1 MKFTLAIAAV
11 ALVASTAANA
21 QLAGTQVDGTLSFNG
36 NSSFNYFNPGL
47 GLVPAGFGNSTSA
60 NGVTI
65 GSGTEFGFSQ
75 SGTLDITAD
84 FTDDQLVFTEELFF
98 TAHYNPQELTF
109 TSLTPGAFAGLSLAS
124 SNFTGLTY
132 GVSGDTI
139 TINWTGAE
147 ISRGTQLQAV
157 FGLPAAVPEPAT
169 WAMMLLGFAGIGGA
183 MRRKRSVLATA

>member
-21 QLAGTQVDGTLSFNG
+21 QLAGTQVDGSLSFNG
-36 NSSFNYFNPGL
+36 NSINYFDPAFGF
-47 GLVPAGFGNSTSA
+47 VPAGVGNSTSA

-75 SGTLDITAD
+75 SGTFDIMAD
-84 FTDDQLVFTEELFF
+84 FTDDQLVLQEDIFLSALF
-98 TAHYNPQELTF
+98 NPQQFTF
-109 TSLTPGAFAGLSLAS
+109 TSLTPGSFAGLSLAS

-139 TINWTGAE
+139 TINWTGGAM
-147 ISRGTQLQAV
+147 SRGTQLQAV
-157 FGLPAAVPEPAT
+157 FDILPAAVPEPAT
-169 WAMMLLGFAGIGGA
+169 WAMMLLGFAGIGVA
-183 MRRKRSVLATA
+183 MRRKRSLLATA

>member
-21 QLAGTQVDGTLSFNG
+21 QLVGTQVDGSLSFNG
-36 NSSFNYFNPGL
+36 NSINYFDPAFGF
-47 GLVPAGFGNSTSA
+47 VPAGVGNSTSA

-75 SGTLDITAD
+75 SGTFDIMAD
-84 FTDDQLVFTEELFF
+84 FTDDQLVLQEDIFLSALF
-98 TAHYNPQELTF
+98 NPQQFTF

-139 TINWTGAE
+139 TINWTGADL
-147 ISRGTQLQAV
+147 SRGTQLQAV
-157 FGLPAAVPEPAT
+157 FDILPAAVPEPAT
-169 WAMMLLGFAGIGGA
+169 WAMMLLGFAGIGVA
-183 MRRKRSVLATA
+183 MRRKRSALATA